1 MAERT
6 GRRPGRSGTR
16 DAILTAA
23 RAKFAEVGFDKAS
36 IRSIAAAAGVDSA
49 LVHHYFGT
57 KQDLFVEV
65 VQLPVDPSI
74 VLIPISEAPLEQLG
88 ETIVRTVVGVW
99 DSPAGAGV
107 MAAFRGVVAGGDEA
121 LLRTFLLDV
130 ALKGVRE
137 RVDLPAGTGP
147 KRVALSASQMLGV
160 LAARNIVRI
169 EPLAS
174 MPIDELVAVVG
185 PTVQRYLTDDS
196 I

>member
-16 DAILTAA
+16 DAILAAA
-23 RAKFAEVGFDKAS
+23 RAKFSEVGFDSAS
-36 IRSIAAAAGVDSA
+36 IRSIAAAAEVDSA

-57 KQDLFVEV
+57 KRDLFVEV

-74 VLIPISEAPLEQLG
+74 VLGPIAEAPLEHLG

-121 LLRTFLLDV
+121 LLRTFLMDV

-137 RVDLPAGTGP
+137 RVDRPAGTGP

-160 LAARNIVRI
+160 LAARYIVRI

-174 MPIDELVAVVG
+174 MPIDELVAVIG
-185 PTVQRYLTDDS
+185 PTVQRYLTDDP